1 MCVEQSGTSRPG
13 AEVKDRIS
21 LVVVE
26 RGLGGHIAVDNTEL
40 GTGRAPLHAV
50 EGNNSTN
57 NNSR

>member
-40 GTGRAPLHAV
+40 GTGRALQQQS
-50 EGNNSTN
+50 GT
-57 NNSR
+57 SRPGAEVK